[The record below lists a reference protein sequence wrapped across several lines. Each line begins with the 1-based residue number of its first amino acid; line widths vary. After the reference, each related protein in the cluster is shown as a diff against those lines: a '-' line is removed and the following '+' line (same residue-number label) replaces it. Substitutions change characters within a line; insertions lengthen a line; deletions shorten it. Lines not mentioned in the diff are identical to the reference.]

1 MINNLIKNVKNIKN
15 DFIHGESF
23 PDGVMFNDDSFLS
36 VSYKEKNG
44 EIKNNIVKIRSV
56 IKNHPIFNY
65 IIIIKGLIYFFEG
78 SINQYIARNQIY
90 NSSIKKDTFNKS
102 LSVLN
107 VIVIILIG
115 FILYFL
121 IPTLISFYLKRY
133 ELNYNIL
140 YGIEILSRLTLF
152 FLILLVI
159 NITPNAK
166 KTAYFHGAE
175 HKTIL
180 CYLKGEK
187 INLENVK
194 KYPIFNPMCGTSFIF
209 ILLIISI
216 PVFYFL
222 NYENLFFRIIIMLI
236 ILPIL
241 IGLSFEILG
250 WYGKSKL
257 KKGKIR
263 NPKFVIFQ
271 RLNTKEPN
279 DEHLKISINALT
291 NLLNLYKTKN

>member
-1 MINNLIKNVKNIKN
+1 MINNLIKNVKNKKK

-36 VSYKEKNG
+36 VSYKGKNG
-44 EIKNNIVKIRSV
+44 EIKNNIVKIKSAF
-56 IKNHPIFNY
+56 KKHTIFNCL
-65 IIIIKGLIYFFEG
+65 IVIRGLISFFEG

-90 NSSIKKDTFNKS
+90 NSSRKKDNINKF
-102 LSVLN
+102 LFELN
-107 VIVIILIG
+107 VIVILLAG

-133 ELNYNIL
+133 DLNYNIL
-140 YGIEILSRLTLF
+140 YGIEILSRLSLF
-152 FLILLVI
+152 ILIFLVI
-159 NITPNAK
+159 NITTDAK

-194 KYPIFNPMCGTSFIF
+194 KYPIFHPRCGTSLIF
-209 ILLIISI
+209 LLLIISI
-216 PVFYFL
+216 PIFYFL

-236 ILPIL
+236 FLPIL
-241 IGLSFEILG
+241 IGLSYEILE
-250 WYGKSKL
+250 WYGKSQL
-257 KKGKIR
+257 KKGIIR
-263 NPKFVIFQ
+263 TPKFVIFQ

-279 DEHLKISINALT
+279 EEHLKISINALT
-291 NLLNLYKTKN
+291 NLLNLYKTKI